1 MQLFYKPDLDSSYM
15 QLYLSEE
22 ESKHVVRV
30 LRKSAG
36 DRLSITNGKGSRF
49 SAEILDAHPK
59 KCLLEIRETTKQ
71 PAPHYELHMAVA
83 PTKSNERFEWFLEKA
98 TEIGVHRI
106 TPLLC
111 ERSERKT
118 IKLERYEKIIVSA
131 MKQSLRDYKPQLDP
145 FTPLKEFLDQ
155 KQSGSCYIAHC
166 EEEEKLEFKRVVQ
179 PDHPLCLMIGPEGDF
194 SPDEIQWA
202 KARGFS
208 PVSLGMAR
216 LRTETAALVGC
227 TIVAMRKN

>member
-22 ESKHVVRV
+22 ESKHVIRV
-30 LRKSAG
+30 LRKNAG
-36 DRLSITNGKGSRF
+36 DRLSITNGKGTRF
-49 SAEILDAHPK
+49 TAEILDPHPK
-59 KCLLEIRETTKQ
+59 KCLLEIRETIKK
-71 PAPHYELHMAVA
+71 PAPHYALHMAVA

-98 TEIGVHRI
+98 TEIGVSRI

-118 IKLERYEKIIVSA
+118 IKLERYEKIIVAA

-145 FTPLKEFLDQ
+145 LTPLKDFLEEEHA
-155 KQSGSCYIAHC
+155 GGRYIAHC
-166 EEEEKLEFKRVVQ
+166 EEEEKLEFKRIVQ
-179 PDHPLCLMIGPEGDF
+179 PDHPLCLLIGPEGDF
-194 SPDEIQWA
+194 SPEEIQWA
-202 KARGFS
+202 KDKGFS
-208 PVSLGMAR
+208 PVSLGKAR

-227 TIVAMRKN
+227 TIVAMRNN

>member
-1 MQLFYKPDLDSSYM
+1 MHLFYKPDLDSSYM

-22 ESKHVVRV
+22 ESKHLVRV

-49 SAEILDAHPK
+49 TAEILDAHPK
-59 KCLLEIRETTKQ
+59 KCLLEIRETIKK
-71 PAPHYELHMAVA
+71 PAPSYALHMAVA

-98 TEIGVHRI
+98 TEIGVSRI

-111 ERSERKT
+111 ERSERRT
-118 IKLERYEKIIVSA
+118 IKQERYEKIIVSA
-131 MKQSLRDYKPQLDP
+131 MKQSLRDYKPHLDP
-145 FTPLKEFLDQ
+145 LTPLKDFLEKDHL
-155 KQSGSCYIAHC
+155 GSRYIAHC

-179 PDHPLCLMIGPEGDF
+179 PDHPLCLLIGPEGDF
-194 SPDEIQWA
+194 SPEEIHWA
-202 KARGFS
+202 KDKRFAA
-208 PVSLGMAR
+208 VSLGKAR

-227 TIVAMRKN
+227 TIVAMRNN